1 MSLPNV
7 IEPSDAQA
15 SKVAPPSK
23 ELDTRRQARLYEMYK
38 TFFDKAERERRWNP
52 LRDIPYEKILPEVP
66 ESLVIVAETF
76 CCVESFLPDYVSHG
90 INIVR
95 PFFGQAWFSAN
106 WAYEESKHSV
116 ALMEYL
122 LRSKARTPEQMF
134 DLQNQLMKSEWKL
147 PFTTPRQM
155 TIYGC
160 FQEMAT
166 FVIYVKQ
173 EARAKEVGDECLASI
188 FRFNARDEIAH
199 CRFYEDV
206 VKVLLEEDRP
216 GTLRDIALVAK
227 KFEMPGVGIVPN
239 YEERIKV
246 MREEGKVDRAIF
258 LQKVFFPVLKYLNVT
273 RQELQDAL
281 FSERRAST
289 PNLSSPAAE

>member
-1 MSLPNV
+1 V
-7 IEPSDAQA
+7 GASDP
-15 SKVAPPSK
+15 K
-23 ELDTRRQARLYEMYK
+23 DTAGQARLYEMYK
-38 TFFDKAERERRWNP
+38 TFFDKAEQERRWNP
-52 LRDIPYEKILPEVP
+52 LRDVPYDKINKDAP
-66 ESLVIVAETF
+66 ESLVVVAETF
-76 CCVESFLPDYVSHG
+76 CCVESFLPDYVAGG

-122 LRSKARTPEQMF
+122 LRSGRRTPEQMF
-134 DLQNQLMKSEWKL
+134 DLQSKLMETKWEL
-147 PFTTPRQM
+147 PFGTAREM

-173 EARAKEVGDECLASI
+173 ELGAKQYGDECLAAI
-188 FRFNARDEIAH
+188 FRLNARDEIAH

-216 GTLRDIALVAK
+216 GTLRDIAHVAK
-227 KFEMPGVGIVPN
+227 HFQMPGVGIVPD
-239 YEERIKV
+239 YDERIKV
-246 MREEGKVDRAIF
+246 MREEGKVDRSVF
-258 LQKVFFPVLKYLNVT
+258 LQKVFFPVLKYLDVT
-273 RQELQDAL
+273 RQELQEASSRERAAL
-281 FSERRAST
+281 NEDRRESRNDERRT
-289 PNLSSPAAE
+289 RAAE

>member
-1 MSLPNV
+1 
-7 IEPSDAQA
+7 
-15 SKVAPPSK
+15 
-23 ELDTRRQARLYEMYK
+23 LYEMYK

-52 LRDIPYEKILPEVP
+52 LKDVPYDKIPADVP
-66 ESLVIVAETF
+66 ESLIVVAETF

-95 PFFGQAWFSAN
+95 PYFGQAWFSAN
-106 WAYEESKHSV
+106 WAYEESKHSL

-122 LRSKARTPEQMF
+122 LRSKKRTE
-134 DLQNQLMKSEWKL
+134 NQLFDMQNELMKVEWKL
-147 PFTTPRQM
+147 PFNTARQM

-216 GTLRDIALVAK
+216 GALADIAHVAK
-227 KFEMPGVGIVPN
+227 HFEMPGVGIVPN
-239 YEERIKV
+239 YEERIKI

-258 LQKVFFPVLKYLNVT
+258 LQKVFFPVLKYLGVT
-273 RQELQDAL
+273 RQELQEAAYN
-281 FSERRAST
+281 ERHRST
-289 PNLSSPAAE
+289 LETKAAAPSAPAAE